1 MPKRL
6 FLLTTLHA
14 SLGNTGRKV
23 HSDAKGMM
31 TVQLVMPLEELPTDD
46 TYALLKNQQRQLPWR
61 IHQSEAVEKYARC
74 CWEDCSGKWLGTAK
88 YPRSS
93 QTHMRCK
100 ECSAYLGKDV
110 FLCNGFVKGAP
121 VNCHRH
127 YHMYHHNKQFTSA
140 MVIN

>member
-1 MPKRL
+1 MILCAAEESAATIAVARSPERGGGKVCKVLLGRL
-6 FLLTTLHA
+6 
-14 SLGNTGRKV
+14 
-23 HSDAKGMM
+23 
-31 TVQLVMPLEELPTDD
+31 P
-46 TYALLKNQQRQLPWR
+46 
-61 IHQSEAVEKYARC
+61 
-74 CWEDCSGKWLGTAK
+74 GKWLGTAK
-88 YPRSS
+88 YPCSS

>member
-23 HSDAKGMM
+23 HLDAKGMM
-31 TVQLVMPLEELPTDD
+31 AVQLVMPLEELPTDD

-61 IHQSEAVEKYARC
+61 IHQSKAVEKYARC
-74 CWEDCSGKWLGTAK
+74 FWEDCPGKWLGTAK